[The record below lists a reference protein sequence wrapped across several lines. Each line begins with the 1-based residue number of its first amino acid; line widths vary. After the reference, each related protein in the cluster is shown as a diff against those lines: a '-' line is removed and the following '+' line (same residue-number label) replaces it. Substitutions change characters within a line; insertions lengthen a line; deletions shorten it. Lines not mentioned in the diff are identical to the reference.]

1 MKIFVTGS
9 EGLVGKELI
18 NELENKGHEVI
29 KFDFK
34 KGQNILDKKKLGAY
48 LKKIDV
54 VIHLAGIINENNKK
68 MWEINVEGTK
78 NILEESINKKIK
90 KFIFLSSTGVYGFTK
105 GIVDENS
112 ELKPITKYE
121 KSKYEGEQV
130 VLNRQEEI
138 HVNIIRSAMIFGKND
153 YWKKMITLLE
163 KNFPLPCNGKN
174 IFQIICVKELVNAI
188 IQIIKTGEPSEIYL
202 ISGKEK
208 LTLKEFCKKIKKE
221 LGKKEFVWSIPETIA
236 ILFGNIFKIKILNK
250 NNILHLKKQRNYCL
264 EKIYKIGF
272 KHKYKLDNQIKKIVK
287 EIKND

>member
-272 KHKYKLDNQIKKIVK
+272 KHKYELDNQIKKIVK